1 MTWAK
6 RTSYHVICTAPTLLV
21 WQRAIT
27 TGASPP
33 PLSQDKI
40 NTTPQDNRRRWK
52 IIEASRR
59 NNRLG
64 YLFGSKARS
73 SSLFDR
79 EIISRKKILTATQ
92 RVPIELECVY
102 IQQCRERDNP
112 SAVDLI
118 NIQSSSY
125 LCCLLKKS
133 AVS

>member
-6 RTSYHVICTAPTLLV
+6 STSYHVICTAPTLLV

-79 EIISRKKILTATQ
+79 EIISRKRSLQPRRECPLSLNAFIYTAM
-92 RVPIELECVY
+92 
-102 IQQCRERDNP
+102 
-112 SAVDLI
+112 
-118 NIQSSSY
+118 
-125 LCCLLKKS
+125 
-133 AVS
+133 